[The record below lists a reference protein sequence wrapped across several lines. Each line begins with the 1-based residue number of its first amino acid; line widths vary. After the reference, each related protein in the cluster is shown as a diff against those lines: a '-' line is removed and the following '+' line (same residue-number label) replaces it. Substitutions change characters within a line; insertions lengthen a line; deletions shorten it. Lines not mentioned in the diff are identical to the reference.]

1 MLTRRGWVG
10 LGGGLCTYGVA
21 WGFGAGVLVPLALA
35 LIVAPLAMLVASRRH
50 RDESLQLSVSV
61 TPLRPIEGVGFGV
74 AVGLEGKTPRHGE
87 AQLSVGQHRVT
98 VPLVRRA
105 KLGASGSFVS
115 PALPRGVFAIRS
127 AELEAGDVFGFTE
140 SPRTVTGSFEVVV
153 WPRWAERTERI
164 GGSGGDGDRAL
175 RPRPARQV
183 GYDLHGIREHQAGES
198 LRRVDWKSSAR
209 TGRLMV
215 RELEDSSRLDQTI
228 IVDLDATAIAHGGRE
243 ACLEQLLR
251 AAATTVR
258 STVDDRQQA
267 ALVLVGAGSRRLAL
281 DGSTAA
287 WFAAMDALAV
297 VGADRTLPLA
307 TVMAR
312 DRRLLSG
319 GALTIITAS
328 AAPELVALLRGEAA
342 HTPIRLVCVT
352 DDPSADWSP
361 LVVVGGLVH
370 VLPVAAPITQLV
382 ELA

>member
-35 LIVAPLAMLVASRRH
+35 LIVGPLAMLVASRRH

-61 TPLRPIEGVGFGV
+61 TPQRPIEGVGFGV

-115 PALPRGVFAIRS
+115 PALPRGVFSIRS

-140 SPRTVTGSFEVVV
+140 SPRTVTGSFDVVV
-153 WPRWAERTERI
+153 WPRWAERTERVA
-164 GGSGGDGDRAL
+164 GSGGDGDRAL
-175 RPRPARQV
+175 RPRPARQF
-183 GYDLHGIREHQAGES
+183 GYDLHGIREHQDGES

-215 RELEDSSRLDQTI
+215 RELEDASRVERTI
-228 IVDLDATAIAHGGRE
+228 IVDLDAATGAQGD
-243 ACLEQLLR
+243 ACLDQLLR
-251 AAATTVR
+251 AAATAVR
-258 STVDDRQQA
+258 SAVDDRQQA
-267 ALVLVGAGSRRLAL
+267 SLVLLDTNSRRLAL
-281 DGSTAA
+281 DGSAPS

-297 VGADRTLPLA
+297 VRADRTLPLA
-307 TVMAR
+307 SVLSR
-312 DRRLLSG
+312 DRRLASG

-328 AAPELVALLRGEAA
+328 AAPELVALLRAEAA
-342 HTPIRLVCVT
+342 HTPVRVVHVT
-352 DDPSADWSP
+352 DDPSADWSS
-361 LVVVGGLVH
+361 LVAVGGLVH
-370 VLPVAAPITQLV
+370 VLPVAAPITQFA

>member
-61 TPLRPIEGVGFGV
+61 TPQRPIEGVGFGV

-140 SPRTVTGSFEVVV
+140 APRTVTGSFEVVV
-153 WPRWAERTERI
+153 WPRWAERTERV
-164 GGSGGDGDRAL
+164 GGSGGDGDRAR
-175 RPRPARQV
+175 RPRPARQS
-183 GYDLHGIREHQAGES
+183 GYDLHGIREHQDGES

-215 RELEDSSRLDQTI
+215 RELEDASRVERTI
-228 IVDLDATAIAHGGRE
+228 IVDLDAATGAQGD
-243 ACLEQLLR
+243 ACLDQLLR
-251 AAATTVR
+251 AAATAVR
-258 STVDDRQQA
+258 SAVDDRQQA
-267 ALVLVGAGSRRLAL
+267 SLVLLDASSRRLTL
-281 DGSTAA
+281 DGSAPS

-297 VGADRTLPLA
+297 VRADRTLPLA
-307 TVMAR
+307 SVLTR
-312 DRRLLSG
+312 DRRLASG

-328 AAPELVALLRGEAA
+328 AAPELVALLRAEAA
-342 HTPIRLVCVT
+342 HTPVRIVQVT
-352 DDPSADWSP
+352 DDPSADWSS
-361 LVVVGGLVH
+361 LVAVGGVVH
-370 VLPVAAPITQLV
+370 VVPVAAPIAFLA
-382 ELA
+382 ELT

>member
-50 RDESLQLSVSV
+50 RDQSLQLSVSV
-61 TPLRPIEGVGFGV
+61 TPLRPIEGVGFDV
-74 AVGLEGKTPRHGE
+74 AVGLEGKTPRHGA

-105 KLGASGSFVS
+105 KLGVSGAFVS

-153 WPRWAERTERI
+153 WPRWAERTERV
-164 GGSGGDGDRAL
+164 GGSGGDGDRAR
-175 RPRPARQV
+175 RPRPARQF
-183 GYDLHGIREHQAGES
+183 GYDLHGIREHQDGES

-215 RELEDSSRLDQTI
+215 RELEDASRVERTI
-228 IVDLDATAIAHGGRE
+228 IVDLDAATGAQGE
-243 ACLEQLLR
+243 ACLDQLLR
-251 AAATTVR
+251 AAATAVR
-258 STVDDRQQA
+258 SAVDDRQQA
-267 ALVLVGAGSRRLAL
+267 SLVLLDASSRRLAL
-281 DGSTAA
+281 DGSAPS

-297 VGADRTLPLA
+297 VRADRTLPLA
-307 TVMAR
+307 SVLTR
-312 DRRLLSG
+312 DRRLASG

-328 AAPELVALLRGEAA
+328 TTPELVALLRAEAA
-342 HTPIRLVCVT
+342 HTPVRIVHVT
-352 DDPSADWSP
+352 DDPSADWSS
-361 LVVVGGLVH
+361 LVAVGGLVH

>member
-35 LIVAPLAMLVASRRH
+35 LIVGPLAMLVASRRH

-61 TPLRPIEGVGFGV
+61 TPQRPIEGVGFDV

-140 SPRTVTGSFEVVV
+140 SPRKVTGSFEVVV
-153 WPRWAERTERI
+153 WPRWAERTERV

-175 RPRPARQV
+175 RPRPARQF
-183 GYDLHGIREHQAGES
+183 GYDLHGIREHQDGES

-215 RELEDSSRLDQTI
+215 RELEDASRVERTI
-228 IVDLDATAIAHGGRE
+228 VVDLDAATGAQAGQE
-243 ACLEQLLR
+243 ACLDQLLR
-251 AAATTVR
+251 ATATAVR
-258 STVDDRQQA
+258 SAVEDRQQA
-267 ALVLVGAGSRRLAL
+267 SLVLLGASSRRLTL
-281 DGSTAA
+281 DGSAPS

-297 VGADRTLPLA
+297 VRADRALPLA
-307 TVMAR
+307 SVLAR
-312 DRRLLSG
+312 DRRLVSG

-328 AAPELVALLRGEAA
+328 AASDLVALLRAEAA
-342 HTPIRLVCVT
+342 HTAVRVVHVT
-352 DDPSADWSP
+352 DDSSADWSS
-361 LVVVGGLVH
+361 LVAVGGLVH
-370 VLPVAAPITQLV
+370 VLPVIAPITLLA

>member
-10 LGGGLCTYGVA
+10 LGGGLCAYGVA

-35 LIVAPLAMLVASRRH
+35 LLVAPLVLLVVSRRH
-50 RDESLQLSVSV
+50 RYQSLQLSVSV
-61 TPLRPIEGVGFGV
+61 TPQRPIEGVGFAV
-74 AVGLEGKTPRHGE
+74 AVGLEGKAPRQGT

-105 KLGASGSFVS
+105 KLGVSGSFVA

-140 SPRTVTGSFEVVV
+140 SPRTVRGSFEVVV
-153 WPRWAERTERI
+153 WPCWAERTERV

-175 RPRPARQV
+175 RPRPARQF
-183 GYDLHGIREHQAGES
+183 GYDLHGIREHQDGES

-215 RELEDSSRLDQTI
+215 RELEDASRVERTI
-228 IVDLDATAIAHGGRE
+228 IVDLAAAHGAPGGQQ
-243 ACLEQLLR
+243 ACLDQLLR
-251 AAATTVR
+251 AAATAVR
-258 STVDDRQQA
+258 SAVDDRQQA
-267 ALVLVGAGSRRLAL
+267 SLVLLAASSRRLAL
-281 DGSTAA
+281 DGSAPS

-297 VGADRTLPLA
+297 ARADRSLPLA
-307 TVMAR
+307 AVLTR
-312 DRRLLSG
+312 DRRLTSG

-328 AAPELVALLRGEAA
+328 AAPELVALLRAEAA
-342 HTPIRLVCVT
+342 RTPVRIVHVT
-352 DDPSADWSP
+352 DDPSADWSS
-361 LVVVGGLVH
+361 LVAVGGLVH

>member
-35 LIVAPLAMLVASRRH
+35 LIAAPLAMLVVSRRH
-50 RDESLQLSVSV
+50 RDQSLQLSVSV
-61 TPLRPIEGVGFGV
+61 TPQRPIEGVGFDV
-74 AVGLEGKTPRHGE
+74 AVGLEGKAPRHGE

-105 KLGASGSFVS
+105 KLGVSGSFVS

-153 WPRWAERTERI
+153 WPRWAERTERV
-164 GGSGGDGDRAL
+164 GGSGGDGDRAR
-175 RPRPARQV
+175 RPRAARQF
-183 GYDLHGIREHQAGES
+183 GYDLHGIREHQDGES

-215 RELEDSSRLDQTI
+215 RELEDASRVERTI
-228 IVDLDATAIAHGGRE
+228 IVDLDAATGAHGD
-243 ACLEQLLR
+243 ACLDQLLR
-251 AAATTVR
+251 AAATAVR
-258 STVDDRQQA
+258 SAVDDRQQA
-267 ALVLVGAGSRRLAL
+267 SLVLLDASSRRLTL
-281 DGSTAA
+281 DGSAPS

-297 VGADRTLPLA
+297 VRADRTLPLA
-307 TVMAR
+307 SVLTR
-312 DRRLLSG
+312 DRRLASG

-328 AAPELVALLRGEAA
+328 AAPELVALLRAEAA
-342 HTPIRLVCVT
+342 HTPVRIVHVT
-352 DDPSADWSP
+352 DDPSADWSS
-361 LVVVGGLVH
+361 LVAVGGQVH
-370 VLPVAAPITQLV
+370 VLPVAATIAQLV

>member
-10 LGGGLCTYGVA
+10 LAAGLGAYGVA

-35 LIVAPLAMLVASRRH
+35 LIVGPLVMLVLSRRH

-61 TPLRPIEGVGFGV
+61 TPQRPIEGVGFDV

-98 VPLVRRA
+98 VPLVRHA
-105 KLGASGSFVS
+105 KLGVSGSFLS

-140 SPRTVTGSFEVVV
+140 SPRTVTGSFDVVV
-153 WPRWAERTERI
+153 WPRWAERTERV

-175 RPRPARQV
+175 RPRPARQF
-183 GYDLHGIREHQAGES
+183 GYDLHGIREHQDGES

-215 RELEDSSRLDQTI
+215 RELEDASRVERTI
-228 IVDLDATAIAHGGRE
+228 IVDLDATTGVEGE
-243 ACLEQLLR
+243 ACLDQLLR
-251 AAATTVR
+251 AAATAVR
-258 STVDDRQQA
+258 SAVDDRQQA
-267 ALVLVGAGSRRLAL
+267 SLVLLDASSRRLAL
-281 DGSTAA
+281 DGSAPS

-297 VGADRTLPLA
+297 VRADRTLPLA
-307 TVMAR
+307 SVLVR
-312 DRRLLSG
+312 DRRLVGG

-328 AAPELVALLRGEAA
+328 AVPELVALLRGEAA
-342 HTPIRLVCVT
+342 HTPVRVVHVT
-352 DDPSADWSP
+352 DDPSADWSS
-361 LVVVGGLVH
+361 LVAVGGLVH
-370 VLPVAAPITQLV
+370 VLPVSAPISFLA

>member
-10 LGGGLCTYGVA
+10 LAAGLGAYGVA

-35 LIVAPLAMLVASRRH
+35 LIVGPLVMLVLSRRH

-61 TPLRPIEGVGFGV
+61 TPQRPIEGVGFDV

-98 VPLVRRA
+98 VPLVRHA

-153 WPRWAERTERI
+153 WPRWAERTERV

-175 RPRPARQV
+175 RPRPARQF
-183 GYDLHGIREHQAGES
+183 GYDLHGIREHQDGES

-215 RELEDSSRLDQTI
+215 RELEDASRVERTI
-228 IVDLDATAIAHGGRE
+228 VVDLDAATGAQAGQE
-243 ACLEQLLR
+243 ACLDQLLR
-251 AAATTVR
+251 ATATAVR
-258 STVDDRQQA
+258 SAVEDRQQA
-267 ALVLVGAGSRRLAL
+267 SLVLLGASSRRLTL
-281 DGSTAA
+281 DGSAPS

-297 VGADRTLPLA
+297 VRADRALPLA
-307 TVMAR
+307 SVLAR
-312 DRRLLSG
+312 DRRLVSG

-328 AAPELVALLRGEAA
+328 AAPDLVALLRAEAA
-342 HTPIRLVCVT
+342 HTAVRVVHVT
-352 DDPSADWSP
+352 DDSSADWSS
-361 LVVVGGLVH
+361 LVAVGGLVH
-370 VLPVAAPITQLV
+370 VLPVTAPITLLA

>member
-10 LGGGLCTYGVA
+10 LAAGLGAYGVA

-35 LIVAPLAMLVASRRH
+35 LIVGPLVMLVLSRRH

-61 TPLRPIEGVGFGV
+61 TPQRPIEGVDFGV

-140 SPRTVTGSFEVVV
+140 SPRKVTGSFEVVV
-153 WPRWAERTERI
+153 WPRWAERTERV

-175 RPRPARQV
+175 RPRPARQF
-183 GYDLHGIREHQAGES
+183 GYDLHGIREHQDGES

-215 RELEDSSRLDQTI
+215 RELEDASRVERTI
-228 IVDLDATAIAHGGRE
+228 IVDLDAATGAQGD
-243 ACLEQLLR
+243 ACLDQLLR
-251 AAATTVR
+251 AAATAVR
-258 STVDDRQQA
+258 SAVDDRQQA
-267 ALVLVGAGSRRLAL
+267 SLVLLDTNSRRLAL
-281 DGSTAA
+281 DGSAPS

-297 VGADRTLPLA
+297 VRADRTLPLA
-307 TVMAR
+307 AVLTR
-312 DRRLLSG
+312 DRRLVSG

-328 AAPELVALLRGEAA
+328 AAPELVALLRAEAA
-342 HTPIRLVCVT
+342 HTPVRIVHVT
-352 DDPSADWSP
+352 DDPSADWST
-361 LVVVGGLVH
+361 LVAVGGLVH

>member
-61 TPLRPIEGVGFGV
+61 TPLRPIEGVGFDV
-74 AVGLEGKTPRHGE
+74 AVGLEGKAPRHGE
-87 AQLSVGQHRVT
+87 ALLSVGQHRVT
-98 VPLVRRA
+98 VPLERRA

-140 SPRTVTGSFEVVV
+140 APRKVTGSFEVVV
-153 WPRWAERTERI
+153 WPRWAERAERA
-164 GGSGGDGDRAL
+164 GGSGGDGDRAR
-175 RPRPARQV
+175 RPRPARQF
-183 GYDLHGIREHQAGES
+183 GYDLHGIREHQDGES

-215 RELEDSSRLDQTI
+215 RELEDASRVERTI
-228 IVDLDATAIAHGGRE
+228 IVDLDAATGVQRE
-243 ACLEQLLR
+243 ACLDQLLR
-251 AAATTVR
+251 AAATAVR
-258 STVDDRQQA
+258 SAVDERQQA
-267 ALVLVGAGSRRLAL
+267 SLVLLDASSRRLTL
-281 DGSTAA
+281 DGSAPS

-297 VGADRTLPLA
+297 VRADRSLPLA
-307 TVMAR
+307 SVLTR
-312 DRRLLSG
+312 DRRLASG

-328 AAPELVALLRGEAA
+328 AAPELVALLRAEAA
-342 HTPIRLVCVT
+342 HTPVRIVHVT
-352 DDPSADWSP
+352 DDPSADWSS
-361 LVVVGGLVH
+361 LVAVGGQVH
-370 VLPVAAPITQLV
+370 VLPVSAPITQLV

>member
-35 LIVAPLAMLVASRRH
+35 LIVGPLAMLVASRRH

-61 TPLRPIEGVGFGV
+61 TPQRPIEGVGFGV

-183 GYDLHGIREHQAGES
+183 GYDLHGIREHQDGES

-228 IVDLDATAIAHGGRE
+228 IVDLDAATGAQGD
-243 ACLEQLLR
+243 ACLDQLLR
-251 AAATTVR
+251 AAATAVR
-258 STVDDRQQA
+258 SAVDDRQQA
-267 ALVLVGAGSRRLAL
+267 SLVLLDASSRRLTL
-281 DGSTAA
+281 DGSAPS

-297 VGADRTLPLA
+297 VRADRTLPLA
-307 TVMAR
+307 SVLTR
-312 DRRLLSG
+312 DRRLASG

-328 AAPELVALLRGEAA
+328 AAPELVALLRAEAA
-342 HTPIRLVCVT
+342 HTPVRIVQVT
-352 DDPSADWSP
+352 DDPSADWSS
-361 LVVVGGLVH
+361 LVAVGGVVH
-370 VLPVAAPITQLV
+370 VVPVAAPIAFLA

>member
-10 LGGGLCTYGVA
+10 IGGGLCTYGVA

-35 LIVAPLAMLVASRRH
+35 LIVAPLAMLVVSRRH

-87 AQLSVGQHRVT
+87 AQVSIGRHRVT

-140 SPRTVTGSFEVVV
+140 SPRKVTGSFEVVV
-153 WPRWAERTERI
+153 WPRWAERTERV
-164 GGSGGDGDRAL
+164 GGSGGDGDRAR
-175 RPRPARQV
+175 RPRPARQF
-183 GYDLHGIREHQAGES
+183 GYDLHGIREHQDGES

-215 RELEDSSRLDQTI
+215 RELEDASRVERTI
-228 IVDLDATAIAHGGRE
+228 IVDLDAVTGVQGE
-243 ACLEQLLR
+243 ACLDQLLR
-251 AAATTVR
+251 AAATAVR
-258 STVDDRQQA
+258 SAVDDRQQA
-267 ALVLVGAGSRRLAL
+267 SLILLDASGRRLTL
-281 DGSTAA
+281 DGSAPS

-297 VGADRTLPLA
+297 VRADRTLPLA
-307 TVMAR
+307 SVLTR

-319 GALTIITAS
+319 GALTIITTS

-342 HTPIRLVCVT
+342 HTPVRIVHVT
-352 DDPSADWSP
+352 EDPSADWSS
-361 LVVVGGLVH
+361 LVAVGGVVH
-370 VLPVAAPITQLV
+370 VVPVAAPIAF
-382 ELA
+382 LAGLA

>member
-10 LGGGLCTYGVA
+10 LGGGLGAYGVA

-35 LIVAPLAMLVASRRH
+35 LIVAPLVMLVVSRRH
-50 RDESLQLSVSV
+50 RDQSLQLSVSV
-61 TPLRPIEGVGFGV
+61 TPQRPIEGVGFDV
-74 AVGLEGKTPRHGE
+74 AVGLEGKTPRQGA
-87 AQLSVGQHRVT
+87 AQLSVGQYRVT

-105 KLGASGSFVS
+105 KLGVSGSFVS

-153 WPRWAERTERI
+153 WPRWAERTERV

-175 RPRPARQV
+175 RPRPARQF
-183 GYDLHGIREHQAGES
+183 GYDLHGIREHQDGES

-215 RELEDSSRLDQTI
+215 RELEDASRVEQTI
-228 IVDLDATAIAHGGRE
+228 IVDLAASSRVQGE
-243 ACLEQLLR
+243 ACLDQLLR
-251 AAATTVR
+251 AAATAVR
-258 STVDDRQQA
+258 SAVDDRQQA
-267 ALVLVGAGSRRLAL
+267 SLVLLDASSRRLAL
-281 DGSTAA
+281 DGSAPS

-297 VGADRTLPLA
+297 VRADRTLPLA
-307 TVMAR
+307 SVLTR
-312 DRRLLSG
+312 DRRLASG

-328 AAPELVALLRGEAA
+328 AAPELVALLRAEAA
-342 HTPIRLVCVT
+342 HIPVRIVHVT
-352 DDPSADWSP
+352 DDPSADWSS
-361 LVVVGGLVH
+361 LVAVGGLVH
-370 VLPVAAPITQLV
+370 VLPVAAPITQLA

>member
-21 WGFGAGVLVPLALA
+21 WGFGAGVLVPLAFA
-35 LIVAPLAMLVASRRH
+35 LIVGPLAMLVVSRRH

-61 TPLRPIEGVGFGV
+61 TPQRPIEGVGFGV

-87 AQLSVGQHRVT
+87 AQVSVGRHRVT

-105 KLGASGSFVS
+105 KLGASGSFLS

-140 SPRTVTGSFEVVV
+140 SPRKVTGSFEVVV
-153 WPRWAERTERI
+153 WPRWAERTERA
-164 GGSGGDGDRAL
+164 GGSGGDGDRAR
-175 RPRPARQV
+175 RPRPAPQF
-183 GYDLHGIREHQAGES
+183 GYDLHGIREHQDGES

-215 RELEDSSRLDQTI
+215 RELEDASRVERTI
-228 IVDLDATAIAHGGRE
+228 IVDLDAATGAQGE
-243 ACLEQLLR
+243 ACLDQLLR
-251 AAATTVR
+251 AAATAVR
-258 STVDDRQQA
+258 SAVDDRQQA
-267 ALVLVGAGSRRLAL
+267 SLVLLDASSRRLAL
-281 DGSTAA
+281 DGSTPS

-297 VGADRTLPLA
+297 VRADRTLPLA
-307 TVMAR
+307 SVLTR
-312 DRRLLSG
+312 DRRLVSG

-328 AAPELVALLRGEAA
+328 AAPELVALLRAEVA
-342 HTPIRLVCVT
+342 HTPVRIVHVT
-352 DDPSADWSP
+352 DDPSADWSS
-361 LVVVGGLVH
+361 LVAVGGLVH